1 MSYQDEVEALHLEI
15 LLRFNARHCRNPR
28 RCAKVRCRRCERC
41 VARAQLLRFK
51 GGRAPNP
58 PRRAAFRREN
68 LLERVQSA

>member
-28 RCAKVRCRRCERC
+28 RCAKVRCRRC

-51 GGRAPNP
+51 GGRAPKP
-58 PRRAAFRREN
+58 PRRTAFRREN